1 MVPSPL
7 LASSAG
13 PVSSFVD
20 ALPLPSMPSSMLQW
34 TVGVSPLSTHTEVV
48 SALAVY
54 LAVIFGGQYLM
65 QDRKAFRKSC
75 FFEGRGCGALCVS
88 RAACLVCLIGSER
101 GGGTSI
107 GWTFFR
113 AGAAATPRRA
123 RKGRA
128 SSARAPGCIHCIHA
142 QRKTSPDDEEDSHTE
157 RVLCCAP
164 FVQTPSAATT
174 ATTAGPCRAQ
184 PTDHRLTRRRPSIRV
199 HACLGLGEVR
209 EAIFALTQFKWLFML
224 HNFLLSAGSGLVLAL
239 MLEEIIPIL
248 YQHGFFYA
256 ICHTSA
262 WTSRLETY
270 YIINYYFKYWELADT
285 VFLVVKKK
293 PLQFLHVFHHTA
305 TAALCYTQLNGRTS
319 VSWVP
324 IVANLTVHVLM
335 YYYYLMTAAGY
346 KIWWK
351 KYLTTLQITQF
362 VVDLFVVYFASYSYF
377 AVEYFPSFPTY
388 GSCAGTEG
396 AAALG
401 CCLLTSYLFLF
412 IAFYKKTYNQQA
424 AKKNAL
430 LAAKKV
436 AAVPTRNIAE
446 FKKKN

>member
-1 MVPSPL
+1 MVSSSL
-7 LASSAG
+7 FASSAG
-13 PVSSFVD
+13 PVRSFVD
-20 ALPLPSMPSSMLQW
+20 ALPLPLLPSSMLQW
-34 TVGVSPLSTHTEVV
+34 TVGVSPLSTNTEVV

-65 QDRKAFRKSC
+65 QDRKAF
-75 FFEGRGCGALCVS
+75 
-88 RAACLVCLIGSER
+88 
-101 GGGTSI
+101 
-107 GWTFFR
+107 
-113 AGAAATPRRA
+113 
-123 RKGRA
+123 
-128 SSARAPGCIHCIHA
+128 
-142 QRKTSPDDEEDSHTE
+142 
-157 RVLCCAP
+157 
-164 FVQTPSAATT
+164 
-174 ATTAGPCRAQ
+174 
-184 PTDHRLTRRRPSIRV
+184 
-199 HACLGLGEVR
+199 
-209 EAIFALTQFKWLFML
+209 QFKSLFML

-239 MLEEIIPIL
+239 MLEEVLPIL

-270 YIINYYFKYWELADT
+270 YIINYLFKYWELADT

-324 IVANLTVHVLM
+324 IAANLTVHVLM

-362 VVDLFVVYFASYSYF
+362 IVDLFVVYFASYSYF
-377 AVEYFPSFPTY
+377 TAEYFPSLPTY

-401 CCLLTSYLFLF
+401 CGLLTSYLFLF

-430 LAAKKV
+430 VAAKKV